1 MITGMKNTLLLPLST
16 SIFFMTG
23 CTNDP
28 SKYYTIA
35 DFEKVTKIDAHF
47 HYNTTDTRYLDYAE
61 SINLWFVSPNVD
73 AGRSLDEQFDIA
85 RAVKEKYGDNFIFLG
100 TFPVD
105 NFGDPDFSDLII
117 QRIRESMD
125 SGASGIK
132 IWKNIGMVLKD
143 SGGNFVMIDDP
154 AFEPVFDYLQE
165 NSIPLIGHLGEP
177 LNCWLPVEEMTLGND
192 RRYFSN
198 NPQYHMYLHPDA
210 PSYED
215 QINARDR
222 VLERYPRLIFCGAH
236 LASLEWSVAELASRF
251 ETFPNLSVDISARI
265 GHLQH
270 QSMTDHNKVRDFLI
284 KYQDRIMYGSD
295 ASVSER
301 NTDYTSTTE
310 NLRQMWLDHWI
321 YLATDS
327 TITVSDLDNN
337 EVKGLQLPSGVID
350 KIFYKNAVEF
360 FASSR

>member
-1 MITGMKNTLLLPLST
+1 MITTSNNTLLIFIST
-16 SIFFMTG
+16 FILFIAG
-23 CTNDP
+23 CNNN
-28 SKYYTIA
+28 SSEYYTAA
-35 DFEKVTKIDAHF
+35 DFEKVPKIDAHF
-47 HYNTTDTRYLDYAE
+47 HYNTSDTRYLDYAE
-61 SINLWFVSPNVD
+61 SINLRFISPNVD
-73 AGRSLDEQFDIA
+73 AGRSIDEQFKTA
-85 RAVKEKYGDNFIFLG
+85 RAIKETYGDKFIFLG

-105 NFGDPDFSDLII
+105 NFGDPDFSGLII
-117 QRIRESMD
+117 QRIKESID
-125 SGASGIK
+125 AGASGIK

-143 SGGNFVMIDDP
+143 ADGNFVMIDDT
-154 AFEPVFDYLQE
+154 AFEPVFEYLQE
-165 NSIPLIGHLGEP
+165 NSIPLMGHLGEP

-236 LASLEWSVAELASRF
+236 LASLEWSVDELASRF
-251 ETFPNLSVDISARI
+251 ENFPDLTVDISARI

-270 QSMTDHNKVRDFLI
+270 QSMADSEKVRNFLI

-295 ASVSER
+295 ASVSEGS
-301 NTDYTSTTE
+301 TDYTSTTE

-337 EVKGLQLPSGVID
+337 EVKGLQLPIGVID
-350 KIFYKNAVEF
+350 KIFYKNAVEIF
-360 FASSR
+360 SSSR